1 VPTTKGRRAKRSW
14 GRRGRRGELSF
25 DSQEIPVRWH
35 STDALPGG
43 RTQTEAGDR
52 EDSSG
57 PVRIRGAQAA
67 ADASAGPRS
76 PDAHVSPP
84 PPPPPRTRGRHR
96 VRKKVWAPARRSSA
110 RGSRR
115 EAVRQRRRDGRRAF
129 VRRARPFV
137 AGAVAVALAAGAW
150 SYLRSDDDGSAR
162 STGSAVGLPTVTTT
176 ALIAGTET
184 RGGEAEW
191 LAVLSYDPGEDRAA
205 IVYVPAHTAVEVP
218 GRGLQGIGGAMT
230 GGLDLLEV
238 SSRNLFPGLH
248 FTHAAELT
256 RTGAVELFEDA
267 GELAVDVPTEVKV
280 GSEDDASLLFSAGLQ
295 ELAPESI
302 ADLLYTKGFDD
313 DDVDLGAR
321 QLAVWDSLFDTYR
334 ATPGTLSAAVER
346 AGARAGFNRDTA
358 AGLGTLFG
366 RIATL
371 PSDRL
376 TLTVLPVEQVGV
388 GGSELYD
395 TNEEE
400 LQGFVAETVSGSFA
414 TDQSTVQVLNG
425 VGTPGL
431 GERVAKALGGEDYR
445 VTLTGNVPGF
455 GAEKTL
461 VVTYDASPEGIG
473 AAERARE
480 LLGVGEV
487 QISGQGRVS
496 VDMTIV
502 VGKDFLKR

>member
-1 VPTTKGRRAKRSW
+1 
-14 GRRGRRGELSF
+14 
-25 DSQEIPVRWH
+25 VRWH

-43 RTQTEAGDR
+43 QSQDEAGGPV
-52 EDSSG
+52 ESSG
-57 PVRIRGAQAA
+57 SVRVRGSQAGGTTPASDEAPPPRTSGAHAQ
-67 ADASAGPRS
+67 
-76 PDAHVSPP
+76 PP
-84 PPPPPRTRGRHR
+84 PPPPPRSKGRHR
-96 VRKKVWAPARRSSA
+96 VQKKLWAPAPRSPG

-115 EAVRQRRRDGRRAF
+115 EAVKRRRRDGRRAF

-137 AGAVAVALAAGAW
+137 ATAVVVALAVGGW
-150 SYLRSDDDGSAR
+150 TYLRSDDDGAIR
-162 STGSAVGLPTVTTT
+162 STESSAGLPTVTTT
-176 ALIAGTET
+176 ALIAGTEAP
-184 RGGEAEW
+184 GGEARW

-256 RTGAVELFEDA
+256 RSGAVELFGAA
-267 GELAVDVPTEVKV
+267 GTLAVDVPTEVRV

-334 ATPGTLSAAVER
+334 ATPAALSAAVER
-346 AGARAGFNRDTA
+346 AGAGFDRETA
-358 AGLGTLFG
+358 AGLGSLFA

-400 LQGFVAETVSGSFA
+400 LRGFVAETVSGSFA
-414 TDQSTVQVLNG
+414 ADQSTVQVLNG

-431 GERVAKALGGEDYR
+431 GERIAKALGGEDYR

-455 GAEKTL
+455 GAHKTL
-461 VVTYDASPEGIG
+461 VVTYDASPDGIA
-473 AAERARE
+473 AAERARD

-496 VDMTIV
+496 VDLTIV

>member
-1 VPTTKGRRAKRSW
+1 
-14 GRRGRRGELSF
+14 
-25 DSQEIPVRWH
+25 
-35 STDALPGG
+35 
-43 RTQTEAGDR
+43 
-52 EDSSG
+52 
-57 PVRIRGAQAA
+57 
-67 ADASAGPRS
+67 
-76 PDAHVSPP
+76 
-84 PPPPPRTRGRHR
+84 
-96 VRKKVWAPARRSSA
+96 
-110 RGSRR
+110 
-115 EAVRQRRRDGRRAF
+115 
-129 VRRARPFV
+129 
-137 AGAVAVALAAGAW
+137 VALAAGAW
-150 SYLRSDDDGSAR
+150 SYLRSDGDGSAR

-267 GELAVDVPTEVKV
+267 GELAVDVPTEVRV